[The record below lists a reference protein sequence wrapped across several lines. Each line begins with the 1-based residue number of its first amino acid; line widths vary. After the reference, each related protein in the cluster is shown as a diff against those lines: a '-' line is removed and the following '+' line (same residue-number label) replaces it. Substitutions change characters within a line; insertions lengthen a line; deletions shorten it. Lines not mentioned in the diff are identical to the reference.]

1 MKELIMQINIGNNER
16 VLRIIVG
23 VIIIGL
29 GVYFQSLWGIIG
41 LVPLLTGIFRF
52 CPLYTMLG
60 MNTCKR

>member
-1 MKELIMQINIGNNER
+1 MQINIGNNER

>member
-1 MKELIMQINIGNNER
+1 MQINICNNER

>member
-1 MKELIMQINIGNNER
+1 MQINIGNNER
-16 VLRIIVG
+16 VVRIIVG

>member
-1 MKELIMQINIGNNER
+1 MQINIGNNER

-23 VIIIGL
+23 VIIIGR